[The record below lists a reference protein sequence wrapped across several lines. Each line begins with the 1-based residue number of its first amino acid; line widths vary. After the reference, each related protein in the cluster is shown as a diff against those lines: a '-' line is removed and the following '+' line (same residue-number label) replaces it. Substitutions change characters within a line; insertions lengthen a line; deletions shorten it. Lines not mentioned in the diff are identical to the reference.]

1 MSNYR
6 PLTEVKRRKLEDIT
20 AALLAESNHT
30 SVENGKKL
38 VAEAREFGLGIR
50 DFLDL
55 AIDPSLS
62 DTPDRFRDADGNLS
76 GYETALAALNLPVKN
91 DFNRGV
97 VLDAASDTFQTYAGT
112 RALFP
117 AVVDDMVQWKYRQ
130 DQLESTAGFI
140 AQSRTINGIELLMTV
155 VNDTES
161 DYQVVAGV
169 AELGR
174 IPVRTIRTSEQAV
187 KIYKHGGGLRVS
199 YEFQRRARIDLLT
212 PFQNRMMR
220 EMERSKVAAA
230 TSVLINGDGV
240 NAAAPVVTQS
250 SFGAGSTANT
260 LYYPNLLKWF
270 IARAQA
276 GTPIDTV
283 VGNWDAYAEWLRMF
297 AIPNSSFTR
306 TDAQQLASSG
316 FQLGGVPLLSGVINF
331 ALSSAVPAGRLVG
344 LSKGDTLE
352 ELVEAG
358 SYIDES
364 DRAVQNQSIS
374 YYKTE
379 NTGYRLA
386 FGDTRSVY
394 NFSA

>member
-6 PLTEVKRRKLEDIT
+6 PLTEVKRRKPEDIT
-20 AALLAESNHT
+20 ALLLNESNHT

-55 AIDPSLS
+55 AIDPSMS
-62 DTPDRFRDADGNLS
+62 DKPEAFRDEQGYLS
-76 GYETALAALNLPVKN
+76 GYETALASLNLPVKN

-130 DQLESTAGFI
+130 DQLETTAGFI
-140 AQSRTINGIELLMTV
+140 AQSRTINGVELLTTV
-155 VNDTES
+155 VNDSES

-187 KIYKHGGGLRVS
+187 KIFKHGGGLRIS

-230 TSVLINGDGV
+230 TAVLINGDGV

-250 SFGAGSTANT
+250 SYDSGATTNT
-260 LYYPNLLKWF
+260 LSYKGLLKWF

-276 GTPIDTV
+276 GVPIDTV

-297 AIPNSSFTR
+297 AIPNTNNNR
-306 TDAQQLASSG
+306 TDAQNLAASG
-316 FQLGGVPLLSGVINF
+316 FQIGGVPLLNGVINF

-344 LSKGDTLE
+344 LSKSDTLE
-352 ELVEAG
+352 ELVESG

-386 FGDTRSVY
+386 FGDTRSIY
-394 NFSA
+394 NFAA